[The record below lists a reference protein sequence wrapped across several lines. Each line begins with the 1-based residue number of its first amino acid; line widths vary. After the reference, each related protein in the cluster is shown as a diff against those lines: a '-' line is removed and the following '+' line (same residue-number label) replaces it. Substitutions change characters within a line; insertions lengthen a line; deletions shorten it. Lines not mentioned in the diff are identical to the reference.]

1 VFLVLIKPKKKK
13 IGFGKRHQKNFFAL
27 KKPNFALWGKIETES
42 FSKKLFQ
49 ALYKQKL
56 NFSTQSQ
63 TCSRSPVQENTLGQ

>member
-1 VFLVLIKPKKKK
+1 VFLVLIKQKKKKK

-27 KKPNFALWGKIETES
+27 KELNFALWGKIETES

-56 NFSTQSQ
+56 NFSTQS
-63 TCSRSPVQENTLGQ
+63 